1 MNEKYLYFRTVGDAA
16 DDDDDTSSCL
26 VPVSKLRGSWTLS
39 STTTYITFHSIHDVR
54 KVGGSTRDGV
64 AINVGAG
71 RVPDFLE
78 DLYKEIST
86 GENIMITVGDDV
98 TSEYI
103 SSHITSIGTITIT
116 TDDT

>member
-1 MNEKYLYFRTVGDAA
+1 MSLYKR
-16 DDDDDTSSCL
+16 
-26 VPVSKLRGSWTLS
+26 R
-39 STTTYITFHSIHDVR
+39 
-54 KVGGSTRDGV
+54 
-64 AINVGAG
+64 
-71 RVPDFLE
+71 E